1 MPEPADLWY
10 LRLPDGRVV
19 RAAASSL
26 RQQIAS
32 GRITHDVQARR
43 TTSEEWRPL
52 EAISEFSDVRTGGE
66 SVASRLDPAAMQ
78 FVGVRALLVE
88 LAAALD
94 SALSRRKLWVT
105 AFAAAAMGALIALRT
120 ADATLTWLFD
130 GGVALVALV
139 QVALLSRMTF
149 HELSRLKPARI
160 RDGLPGLP
168 GLVVMLLFSVGLLVA
183 GLIATRV
190 ALPLLGPMLPEEWPR
205 AALIEVAGLVL
216 TLLLAWGLVYLAT
229 LPAVLVVEDS
239 DLFAGLGAWRR
250 VSRGRGVLV
259 AQWLTVAIALLL
271 TGPVWLLAWASP
283 NAIWQALVQGAMVA
297 VAVTYLAVAN
307 VFLYLHFQLSTGWR
321 ADVKLTPKRKQDI
334 L

>member
-1 MPEPADLWY
+1 MPDSPELWY

-32 GRITHDVQARR
+32 GRITQDVKARR
-43 TTSEEWRPL
+43 TTKEEWRPL
-52 EAISEFSDVRTGGE
+52 DSISEFSDLRNGGE

-78 FVGVRALLVE
+78 FVGVRALLEE
-88 LAAALD
+88 LVAALD

-105 AFAAAAMGALIALRT
+105 AFSAATMGALIALST
-120 ADATLTWLFD
+120 ADATVAWLFA
-130 GGVALVALV
+130 GGVVLVALV

-160 RDGLPGLP
+160 RDGLPGLT
-168 GLVVMLLFSVGLLVA
+168 GLTLSLIFSLGLLIA

-190 ALPLLGPMLPEEWPR
+190 AFPLLGPLLPEEWPR
-205 AALIEVAGLVL
+205 AALVEVAGLL
-216 TLLLAWGLVYLAT
+216 ITLILFWGLVYLAA

-239 DLFAGLGAWRR
+239 GLFSGLSTWRR
-250 VSRGRGVLV
+250 LTRGRRAMV
-259 AQWLTVAIALLL
+259 AQWLTLAIAILLAL
-271 TGPVWLLAWASP
+271 PVWLLTWASP
-283 NAIWQALVQGAMVA
+283 NAIWQALVYGAMAA

-307 VFLYLHFQLSTGWR
+307 VYLYLHFRYAGR
-321 ADVKLTPKRKQDI
+321 
-334 L
+334 